1 MVVAAIVAF
10 AAVAAVFPWPLAS
23 YRRSEASPSSPG
35 GTGCLCEKASCR
47 KQTTKDCTYSTLYR
61 ALFKVLF
68 WESTVLS
75 LLNARVSWQIGSQR
89 DSQKPE
95 GTHNMSA
102 WYSHSGMS
110 SYMSGKGGMTASGRE
125 LM

>member
-10 AAVAAVFPWPLAS
+10 AAVAAVFPWPLTS

-61 ALFKVLF
+61 ALFKSPFLGK
-68 WESTVLS
+68 VLS
-75 LLNARVSWQIGSQR
+75 LFKRPSKLANWLAAGFA
-89 DSQKPE
+89 E
-95 GTHNMSA
+95 N
-102 WYSHSGMS
+102 
-110 SYMSGKGGMTASGRE
+110 GRYT
-125 LM
+125 